1 MAQPPPDRGGRGPG
15 GDAGAGRDADSGR
28 LRRAW
33 GRVAR
38 AVAAEWEAIG
48 VTGAFLASGWWVG
61 PPDSPSGPA
70 PGPPPPVAGPG
81 DAHDGTN
88 GRWPSTGGFSAD

>member
-1 MAQPPPDRGGRGPG
+1 MRAEG
-15 GDAGAGRDADSGR
+15 GR

-48 VTGAFLASGWWVG
+48 VTGAFLAAGWWVG

-70 PGPPPPVAGPG
+70 PGPPPPAAGPG
-81 DAHDGTN
+81 DIHGDIHDGTH
-88 GRWPSTGGFSAD
+88 GRWPFTGGFSAD